1 MEAWL
6 RPSRL
11 GWADSAPRWFTRPKT
26 VTHTDT
32 NLTWCR
38 VTMLI
43 ETSVLLLSQTGIRQ
57 PVTTYNVLYRLHLRC
72 CLFYIMM
79 VLLSVFVG
87 GRLELNGMKR
97 RLTWEATPRS
107 VHDGVASAV
116 ASSDCLV
123 FDANV
128 ARLFADASGN
138 LSINV
143 TVTIC

>member
-1 MEAWL
+1 MHL
-6 RPSRL
+6 KGFVLSSVCKL
-11 GWADSAPRWFTRPKT
+11 HLQVLSST
-26 VTHTDT
+26 VTGCGFTQLET
-32 NLTWCR
+32 SLWIEMTISLY
-38 VTMLI
+38 TMKLQAPV
-43 ETSVLLLSQTGIRQ
+43 SVLLL
-57 PVTTYNVLYRLHLRC
+57 VLNSEC
-72 CLFYIMM
+72 G
-79 VLLSVFVG
+79 LLSGFLI
-87 GRLELNGMKR
+87 RLELNGMKR

>member
-1 MEAWL
+1 MTHCCTYVSVNWL
-6 RPSRL
+6 AS
-11 GWADSAPRWFTRPKT
+11 
-26 VTHTDT
+26 
-32 NLTWCR
+32 
-38 VTMLI
+38 LI
-43 ETSVLLLSQTGIRQ
+43 V
-57 PVTTYNVLYRLHLRC
+57 
-72 CLFYIMM
+72 
-79 VLLSVFVG
+79 

-143 TVTIC
+143 TVTVC

>member
-1 MEAWL
+1 
-6 RPSRL
+6 
-11 GWADSAPRWFTRPKT
+11 
-26 VTHTDT
+26 
-32 NLTWCR
+32 
-38 VTMLI
+38 
-43 ETSVLLLSQTGIRQ
+43 
-57 PVTTYNVLYRLHLRC
+57 
-72 CLFYIMM
+72 
-79 VLLSVFVG
+79 
-87 GRLELNGMKR
+87 MKR

-128 ARLFADASGN
+128 ARLFADTSGN

>member
-1 MEAWL
+1 MKL
-6 RPSRL
+6 QTL
-11 GWADSAPRWFTRPKT
+11 GF
-26 VTHTDT
+26 V
-32 NLTWCR
+32 
-38 VTMLI
+38 
-43 ETSVLLLSQTGIRQ
+43 
-57 PVTTYNVLYRLHLRC
+57 C
-72 CLFYIMM
+72 CLFVVNYNSK
-79 VLLSVFVG
+79 LLSVV